1 MLQYWKK
8 TLYMDLSIE
17 GIKLKIDQNQCTF
30 QHTSDKEI
38 SL

>member
-1 MLQYWKK
+1 MLQYCKK
-8 TLYMDLSIE
+8 TWYIDLYIE

-30 QHTSDKEI
+30 LHPYDKGI